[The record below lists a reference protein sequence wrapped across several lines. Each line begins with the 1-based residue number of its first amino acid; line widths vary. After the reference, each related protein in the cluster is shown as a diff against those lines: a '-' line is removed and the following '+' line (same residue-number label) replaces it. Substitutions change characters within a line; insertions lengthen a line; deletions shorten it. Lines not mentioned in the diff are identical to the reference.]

1 MADMDMSNI
10 PDGEITGSRVKIG
23 AKSNTGKTILWIGG
37 ALVAVGAMV
46 TFYKMSGTNDEPK
59 MRALEEFRSSY
70 AQKCNNA
77 EFSAPASA
85 FLKDQF
91 LNSTV
96 LQEAV
101 TKQAAALAQGA
112 SCADVEQGL
121 RAASFP
127 LSAHSHT

>member
-1 MADMDMSNI
+1 MDMDTSNM
-10 PDGEITGSRVKIG
+10 PDGDITGSRVKIG
-23 AKSNTGKTILWIGG
+23 AKSNTGRTVMWVAG
-37 ALVAVGAMV
+37 ALIAVGGMIA
-46 TFYKMSGTNDEPK
+46 FYKLSGSNDAPK
-59 MRALEEFRSSY
+59 MEALESFRSSF
-70 AQKCNNA
+70 AQKCNNP
-77 EFSAPASA
+77 EFSGPASA

-127 LSAHSHT
+127 LAARPRT

>member
-1 MADMDMSNI
+1 
-10 PDGEITGSRVKIG
+10 
-23 AKSNTGKTILWIGG
+23 
-37 ALVAVGAMV
+37 
-46 TFYKMSGTNDEPK
+46 MSGSNDEPK
-59 MRALEEFRSSY
+59 MRALESFRSAF

-77 EFSAPASA
+77 EFGAPAST

-91 LNSTV
+91 LNSSV

-101 TKQAAALAQGA
+101 TKQAAALQGGA

-127 LSAHSHT
+127 LSARPRT